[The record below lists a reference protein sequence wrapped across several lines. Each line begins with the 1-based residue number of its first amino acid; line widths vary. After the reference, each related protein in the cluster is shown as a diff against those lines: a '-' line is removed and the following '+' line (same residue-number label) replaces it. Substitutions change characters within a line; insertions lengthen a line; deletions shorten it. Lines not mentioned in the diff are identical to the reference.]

1 MSIAAIGNCGRIIG
15 TASYFDQIRCNTF
28 LRNIPFH
35 RDCEFWNTA
44 RLLAERAD
52 NSISNVYDDL
62 SRINHAISSMSDTNR
77 DNLIK
82 QIRSLDD
89 VCRLGGSMCGRSGTC
104 IHMLESIS
112 RAVRFSFFTER
123 ELDESIQKIKNN
135 WEFSEAEAIAMVEN
149 ASEWGISWAADGNE
163 KKQSF
168 LLDIE
173 DGKGLNYLKE
183 VLSAYQCNN
192 ASMDMQGHN
201 GYTIGSPAYM
211 EAIESAVFGCTIPAA
226 YSAGWAN
233 PQYAEL
239 LQNAFKEIADT
250 VINDLENA
258 LRINSYMTDENADR
272 TRIVLKD
279 LERCGASTSFSLGM
293 VEKMTWYVGGDNH
306 KIRLLQQKLNEI
318 GITPKLTEDGIYGEK
333 TLQNWIELLSKL
345 EHGSVPTLAWTDLLQ
360 SDITGVTI
368 GATTKGNAAG
378 LKNAF
383 MQGKTPYIRFDPPHG
398 GGKTVVRGVKKVV
411 DYNHVNF
418 GEVDNSNLLYDW
430 VRKTYDHYPLSD
442 DAYTALSHLD
452 DTAKVVRIGG
462 KILAVAGAAL
472 DALELGVAVYDD
484 LNDADRKLGKTTV
497 STAVSIGTR
506 WGGAA
511 AGAKLGA
518 LAGTLTGAAAPLAIP
533 ILSLV
538 GGIAGAFGGDALG
551 QWVVDITYV
560 GE

>member
-1 MSIAAIGNCGRIIG
+1 
-15 TASYFDQIRCNTF
+15 
-28 LRNIPFH
+28 
-35 RDCEFWNTA
+35 
-44 RLLAERAD
+44 
-52 NSISNVYDDL
+52 
-62 SRINHAISSMSDTNR
+62 
-77 DNLIK
+77 
-82 QIRSLDD
+82 
-89 VCRLGGSMCGRSGTC
+89 
-104 IHMLESIS
+104 
-112 RAVRFSFFTER
+112 
-123 ELDESIQKIKNN
+123 
-135 WEFSEAEAIAMVEN
+135 MVEK

-173 DGKGLNYLKE
+173 DGKGLNYLKG

-211 EAIESAVFGCTIPAA
+211 EAIESTVFGCTLPAA
-226 YSAGWAN
+226 YSAGWGN

-239 LQNAFKEIADT
+239 LQNAFKEIANA

-258 LRINSYMTDENADR
+258 LRINSYMTDENAAR
-272 TRIVLKD
+272 TRIALKD

-306 KIRLLQQKLNEI
+306 KIRQLQQKLNEI

-518 LAGTLTGAAAPLAIP
+518 LAGTLAGAAAPLAIP